1 MYEKGEIMKKS
12 FEELVNLSIYLRSP
26 EGCHWDREQTLDT
39 LKSYIIEEAYE
50 VIQAIES
57 RDSNELVEELG
68 DLLYEVLFASRIA
81 EESGGFGIYDVID
94 RLHNKLVR
102 RHPHVFGEEK
112 AANAEEAVKRW
123 HSQKLKEKS
132 RKRRL
137 LHIPRTMPSLLRAQ
151 RVGEKASQVGF
162 DWSGAGEVIAKVR
175 EELSELEEEMKKGD
189 ATAIEKEWGDLV
201 FSLVNLGRHLKIDAE
216 GAAHKAIDSFIE
228 RFGKIEDKAEA
239 RGKELS
245 ELSLA
250 EMDELWEE
258 VKREHTRT

>member
-1 MYEKGEIMKKS
+1 MYDKGEIMKKS
-12 FEELVNLSIYLRSP
+12 FEDLVNLSVHLRSP
-26 EGCHWDREQTLDT
+26 EGCPWDKEQTLDT

-57 RDSNELVEELG
+57 RDKDELTEELG
-68 DLLYEVLFASRIA
+68 DLFYEVLFASQIA
-81 EESGGFGIYDVID
+81 EENGDFGIDDVID

-123 HSQKLKEKS
+123 HMQKLKEKS

-137 LHIPRTMPSLLRAQ
+137 LHIPRAMPSLLRAQ

-162 DWSGAGEVIAKVR
+162 DWSDAGEVIAKVK
-175 EELSELEEEMKKGD
+175 EELSELEVEINNGD
-189 ATAIEKEWGDLV
+189 AGAIEKEWGDLV

-245 ELSLA
+245 ELSLE

-258 VKREHTRT
+258 VKREHT

>member
-1 MYEKGEIMKKS
+1 MYEKGDVMKKS
-12 FEELVNLSIYLRSP
+12 FQELINLSRHLRSP
-26 EGCHWDREQTLDT
+26 EGCPWDREQTLDT

-50 VIQAIES
+50 VVQAIES
-57 RDSNELVEELG
+57 RDREELLEELG
-68 DLLYEVLFASRIA
+68 DLFYEVLFASQIA
-81 EESGGFGIYDVID
+81 EESGEFGIDDVID

-123 HSQKLKEKS
+123 HTQKLKEKS

-162 DWSGAGEVIAKVR
+162 DWNDASEVIAKVK

-189 ATAIEKEWGDLV
+189 GVGIEKEWGDLV

-216 GAAHKAIDSFIE
+216 GTAHKAIDGFIE
-228 RFGKIEDKAEA
+228 RFGRIEDKAEA

-245 ELSLA
+245 ELSLG

-258 VKREHTRT
+258 VKREHTHT